1 MKVGLVYN
9 SDRISLWMY
18 KLLGW
23 GIPLFIMAI
32 WSTLMS
38 VESNEYVSKNF
49 LHQSVTI
56 FVLHNYTNCVVELYK
71 VLPIWA
77 SEFSKL
83 KLYNINFLKLL
94 FSKMWDW
101 KKLYVFPISNV
112 HLCAKDLKGE
122 KYPASEETHL
132 VMTRHLVMTGND

>member
-38 VESNEYVSKNF
+38 VESNEYVS
-49 LHQSVTI
+49 
-56 FVLHNYTNCVVELYK
+56 
-71 VLPIWA
+71 
-77 SEFSKL
+77 
-83 KLYNINFLKLL
+83 
-94 FSKMWDW
+94 
-101 KKLYVFPISNV
+101 
-112 HLCAKDLKGE
+112 
-122 KYPASEETHL
+122 
-132 VMTRHLVMTGND
+132 